1 MSSVEGV
8 SMTKFIP
15 AHRDQPFLL
24 PPDLRDWVPSDDL
37 AHFVVEAVERV
48 PMESFVVNERGTG
61 SAQYPPR
68 LMLALLVYSYANGI
82 FGSRRIERA
91 TYRDLGVRYV
101 AANLHPDH
109 DTICSF
115 RRNNLEAVGKAFEQ
129 VLLMAR
135 ELKLLRVGMVS
146 VDGTKVDANASKRNS
161 LRYDRARQLRERLQK
176 EIAGLMEEAERADGR
191 EAPDEQSLPEELKRR
206 RRLKEKLDEACA
218 TLERRARRRAERE
231 RVEYERKLAEREKR
245 PPNRRGRTPKP
256 PGEEPE
262 ADQQINLTDR
272 DSGLMKKSRSSE
284 WRQSY
289 NAQAVVDADG
299 SQLVLGARVSGCAND
314 KRELVADVDSVP
326 ETVGTV
332 ERALADNGYASG
344 SEVEKLEDRGVD
356 VLVSTGKEDRRRRH
370 DFRPE
375 TPEKPQK
382 EPVSEW
388 VLKMREKMARDDNR
402 ERYGLRKQTVEPVF
416 GIVKQVL
423 GFRQF
428 HLRGLTKVD
437 GEWKLVMLAYN
448 CKRLHNLMAA

>member
-1 MSSVEGV
+1 MP
-8 SMTKFIP
+8 KFIE
-15 AHRDQPFLL
+15 AHRNQPFLL
-24 PPDLRDWVPSDDL
+24 PPDVRDWVPEDDL
-37 AHFVVEAVERV
+37 AHFVVEAVDRV

-91 TYRDLGVRYV
+91 TYRDIGVRYV

-109 DTICSF
+109 DTICTF
-115 RRNNLEAVGKAFEQ
+115 RRTNVEAIASAFEQ

-161 LRYDRARQLRERLQK
+161 LRYDRAMELREQLQE
-176 EIAGLMEEAERADGR
+176 EIAVLLEEAERADGKDVDD
-191 EAPDEQSLPEELKRR
+191 AQSLPDELKRR

-218 TLERRARRRAERE
+218 TLEQRAKRQAERE
-231 RVEYERKLAEREKR
+231 RAEYERKLAEREER
-245 PPNRRGRTPKP
+245 PPNRKGPMPKP
-256 PGEEPE
+256 PREEPE
-262 ADQQINLTDR
+262 AKQQINLVDK
-272 DSGLMKKSRSSE
+272 DSGLMKRSQRSE
-284 WRQSY
+284 YRQAY

-314 KRELVADVDSVP
+314 KHELVADVESVA

-332 ERALADNGYASG
+332 ERALADNSFATG
-344 SEVEKLEDRGVD
+344 SEVKTLENRGID
-356 VLVSTGKEDRRRRH
+356 VLVSTRKEDRRRQH

-375 TPEKPQK
+375 TPVKPPK
-382 EPVSEW
+382 EPKSEW
-388 VLKMREKMARDDNR
+388 VRKMQEKLARDDNR
-402 ERYGLRKQTVEPVF
+402 KRYGLRKQTVEPVF
-416 GIVKQVL
+416 GIVKHVL

-448 CKRLHNLMAA
+448 CKRLHKLLAA

>member
-1 MSSVEGV
+1 MP
-8 SMTKFIP
+8 KFIE

-24 PPDLRDWVPSDDL
+24 PPDLRDWVPADDL

-48 PMESFVVNERGTG
+48 PMDSFVVNERGTG

-68 LMLALLVYSYANGI
+68 LMLALLVYCYANGI

-91 TYRDLGVRYV
+91 TYRDIGVRYV

-115 RRNNLEAVGKAFEQ
+115 RRTNVAAVASAFEQ

-135 ELKLLRVGMVS
+135 ELKLLRVGTVS
-146 VDGTKVDANASKRNS
+146 VDGTKVDASASKRNS
-161 LRYDRARQLRERLQK
+161 LRYDRAQELREQLQE
-176 EIAGLMEEAERADGR
+176 EIEGLLEAAERADGK
-191 EAPDEQSLPEELKRR
+191 AAVDGQSLPDELKRR
-206 RRLKEKLDEACA
+206 KRLKEKLDEACA
-218 TLERRARRRAERE
+218 TLERRALRRAERE

-245 PPNRRGRTPKP
+245 PPNRRGRKPKP
-256 PGEEPE
+256 PSEEPE
-262 ADQQINLTDR
+262 GKRQINLTDK
-272 DSGLMKKSRSSE
+272 DSGLMRKSRSCE
-284 WRQSY
+284 YRQAY

-314 KRELVADVDSVP
+314 KHELVADVDSVP
-326 ETVGTV
+326 ETAGTV
-332 ERALADNGYASG
+332 ERALADNSYATG
-344 SEVEKLEDRGVD
+344 CEVETLEDRGID
-356 VLVSTGKEDRRRRH
+356 VLVSTRKEDRRRRH
-370 DFRPE
+370 DFRPA

-382 EPVSEW
+382 EPKSEW
-388 VLKMREKMARDDNR
+388 VRKMQEKLAQDDNR
-402 ERYGLRKQTVEPVF
+402 KRYGLRKQTVEPVF
-416 GIVKQVL
+416 GIVKHVL

-448 CKRLHNLMAA
+448 CKRLHNLLAA

>member
-1 MSSVEGV
+1 
-8 SMTKFIP
+8 MTKFIP

-24 PPDLRDWVPSDDL
+24 PPDLRDWVPADDL
-37 AHFVVEAVERV
+37 AHFVVDAVERV

-68 LMLALLVYSYANGI
+68 LMLALLVYCYANGI

-115 RRNNLEAVGKAFEQ
+115 RRNNLEAIGSAFEQ

-161 LRYDRARQLRERLQK
+161 LRYDRATELREQLQK
-176 EIAGLMEEAERADGR
+176 EITGLMEEAERADGR
-191 EAPDEQSLPEELKRR
+191 EALDDQSLPHELKRR
-206 RRLKEKLDEACA
+206 RQLKAKLDEACA
-218 TLERRARRRAERE
+218 TLERRARRRAEWE

-245 PPNRRGRTPKP
+245 PPRRRGRKPKP
-256 PGEEPE
+256 PSEEPE
-262 ADQQINLTDR
+262 AKQQINLTDQ

-289 NAQAVVDADG
+289 NAQAVVDACG

-314 KRELVADVDSVP
+314 KQELVADVDSVP
-326 ETVGTV
+326 KSVGTI

-344 SEVEKLEDRGVD
+344 SEVKAVEDRGID
-356 VLVSTGKEDRRRRH
+356 VLVSTRKEDRRRQH

-382 EPVSEW
+382 EPKSEW
-388 VLKMREKMARDDNR
+388 VRKMQEKMAQEDNR
-402 ERYGLRKQTVEPVF
+402 KRYSLRKQTVEPVF

-428 HLRGLTKVD
+428 QLRGLTRVD
-437 GEWKLVMLAYN
+437 TEWKLVMLAYN

>member
-1 MSSVEGV
+1 MP
-8 SMTKFIP
+8 KFID

-24 PPDLRDWVPSDDL
+24 PPDLREWVPEDDL

-48 PMESFVVNERGTG
+48 PMESFAVNERGTG

-82 FGSRRIERA
+82 FSSRRIERA

-115 RRNNLEAVGKAFEQ
+115 RRDNVAAVASAFEQ

-161 LRYDRARQLRERLQK
+161 LRYDRAMELRAQLQE
-176 EIAGLMEEAERADGR
+176 EIEGLLEEAERADGNG
-191 EAPDEQSLPEELKRR
+191 EVDAQSLPDELKRR
-206 RRLKEKLDEACA
+206 RQLQAKLDEACA
-218 TLERRARRRAERE
+218 TLERRAQRQAERE
-231 RVEYERKLAEREKR
+231 RGEYERKLAERENR
-245 PPNRRGRTPKP
+245 PPNRRGPKPKP
-256 PGEEPE
+256 PREAPE
-262 ADQQINLTDR
+262 AKQQVNLVDK
-272 DSGLMKKSRSSE
+272 DSGLMKKSKSSE
-284 WRQSY
+284 FRQSY
-289 NAQAVVDADG
+289 NAQAVVDAEG

-314 KRELVADVDSVP
+314 KHELVADVDSMP
-326 ETVGTV
+326 ESVGVV
-332 ERALADNGYASG
+332 ERALADNSFATGC
-344 SEVEKLEDRGVD
+344 EVKALEDRGID
-356 VLVSTGKEDRRRRH
+356 VLVSTRKEDRRRQH

-375 TPEKPQK
+375 TPVKPEK
-382 EPVSEW
+382 EPKSEW
-388 VLKMREKMARDDNR
+388 VRKMQEKLAQDDNR
-402 ERYGLRKQTVEPVF
+402 RRYRLRKQTVEPVF
-416 GIVKQVL
+416 GIVKHVL

-428 HLRGLTKVD
+428 HLRGLTKVN
-437 GEWKLVMLAYN
+437 GEWQLVMLAYN

>member
-1 MSSVEGV
+1 MP
-8 SMTKFIP
+8 KFI
-15 AHRDQPFLL
+15 AVHRDQPFLL
-24 PPDLRDWVPSDDL
+24 PPDLRDWVPEDDL

-48 PMESFVVNERGTG
+48 PMESFVVNERGSG

-68 LMLALLVYSYANGI
+68 VMLALLVYSYAHGI
-82 FGSRRIERA
+82 FSSRRIERA
-91 TYRDLGVRYV
+91 THRDLGVRYV
-101 AANLHPDH
+101 ASNLHPDH

-115 RRNNLEAVGKAFEQ
+115 RRNNLDAIASAFEQ

-135 ELKLLRVGMVS
+135 ELKLLRVGTVS

-161 LRYDRARQLRERLQK
+161 LRYDRAVELREQLQQ
-176 EIAGLMEEAERADGR
+176 EIAGLMEEAERADGV
-191 EAPDEQSLPEELKRR
+191 EAVDEQGLPEELRR
-206 RRLKEKLDEACA
+206 RQQLKVKLDEACA
-218 TLERRARRRAERE
+218 TLERLARRRAERE

-245 PPNRRGRTPKP
+245 SGKRKGPKPKP
-256 PGEEPE
+256 PSEAPE
-262 ADQQINLTDR
+262 AKQQVNLTDQ
-272 DSGLMKKSRSSE
+272 DSSLMKKSRSSE

-332 ERALADNGYASG
+332 TRALADNGYASG
-344 SEVEKLEDRGVD
+344 SEVETLEDRGVD
-356 VLVSTGKEDRRRRH
+356 ALVSTRKEDRRRQH
-370 DFRPE
+370 DFRPQ
-375 TPEKPQK
+375 TSEKPQK
-382 EPVSEW
+382 EAKSEW
-388 VLKMREKMARDDNR
+388 VRKMQEKMAQDDNR
-402 ERYGLRKQTVEPVF
+402 KTYGLRKQTVEPVF

-448 CKRLHNLMAA
+448 CKRLNNLMAA